1 MHYYEL
7 IFYVAYRF
15 FINVG
20 RKSDPHAKAV
30 VLLSVW
36 DMLYLFVVFALVRE
50 FWLPD
55 LLFSKTIVV
64 IAYVLNCLLHITFL
78 IRNKRYLRIYRE
90 FQLKREYVHTYGVVI
105 FATYIVAPIALMILF
120 TFTIWRQ

>member
-30 VLLSVW
+30 VLLSLW

-55 LLFSKTIVV
+55 LLFSKTVVV
-64 IAYVLNCLLHITFL
+64 IVYVLNCLLHITFL
-78 IRNKRYLRIYRE
+78 ICNKRYLRIYRE
-90 FQLKREYVHTYGVVI
+90 FQLKREYAHTYGVVI
-105 FATYIVAPIALMILF
+105 FATYIVAPIVLMILF